1 MQLRVTANA
10 CSWNWLWAP
19 DPLAPDLPLTG
30 IIELLHSCLH
40 ADWVKT
46 STYIQKMLKASMIS
60 YTWTIDFHFSF
71 STFWKSYNE
80 IYILYIDNASRKK
93 WFFFCCCFF
102 KVITWSRKDHHAVE
116 DLLIKQKQNKW
127 NPGHIQAETLT
138 ELIEKCL
145 STNQKN
151 LALLMPKEC
160 RK

>member
-1 MQLRVTANA
+1 MKFIYFILTMQAGKN
-10 CSWNWLWAP
+10 
-19 DPLAPDLPLTG
+19 G
-30 IIELLHSCLH
+30 
-40 ADWVKT
+40 
-46 STYIQKMLKASMIS
+46 
-60 YTWTIDFHFSF
+60 
-71 STFWKSYNE
+71 
-80 IYILYIDNASRKK
+80 
-93 WFFFCCCFF
+93 FFCCCFF

-151 LALLMPKEC
+151 LTLLMPKEC